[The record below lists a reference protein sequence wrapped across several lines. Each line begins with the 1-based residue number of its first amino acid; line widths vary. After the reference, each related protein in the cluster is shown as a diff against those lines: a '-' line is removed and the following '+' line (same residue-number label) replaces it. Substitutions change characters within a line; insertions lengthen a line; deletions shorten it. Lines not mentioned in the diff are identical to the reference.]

1 MRRRDILR
9 LGVAGAVV
17 VPGVA
22 PGEAIGQ
29 PVGQRRPAAAPPL
42 APQVGPLPPLPVA
55 VPESIGLS
63 APRLVQVTEVLEA
76 AVGAGRINGAVLGL
90 ARQGKLGWLRA
101 VGFRDTAQAERL
113 LPDAIFP
120 LGALTRPIA
129 VVAAMV
135 LVERGRLKLTD
146 PVAAHL
152 PVFRELRVA
161 IVKSAGE
168 KSAGEKRD
176 GDTVELGF
184 ELARRPVTIQDLMRH
199 TAGFTSGVLTPETP
213 VGRMYVE
220 AGVHAPGKTLAE
232 AMEALAKLP
241 LVRQPGVL
249 WEDSVATDVLARVV
263 EVVSGQP
270 FDRFV
275 AREVTAP
282 WRMVDTG
289 YGVAASALGRLA
301 EPRVDPMTGAVPGQ
315 ADMRAAAVRI
325 GGDGGMVG
333 TAGDYLR
340 FGQAMLAGGVLD
352 GARVLGA
359 GTVAHMTSDHL
370 GQIAHDS
377 PSGNYLLG
385 EGRGFG
391 LGVSVRLGN
400 GVNAMPGSAGDFD
413 WSGTDG
419 CQFLVDP
426 ARELV
431 AVLMLNQRNQFDHFF
446 RLFRTLVY
454 QTVAR

>member
-1 MRRRDILR
+1 MRRRDVLR
-9 LGVAGAVV
+9 LGVAGSVV
-17 VPGVA
+17 LPGRVMAQPSRPVA
-22 PGEAIGQ
+22 L
-29 PVGQRRPAAAPPL
+29 PPL
-42 APQVGPLPPLPVA
+42 VQPVGPLPGA

-63 APRLVQVTEVLEA
+63 AQRLVQVSEVLEA
-76 AVGAGRINGAVLGL
+76 AVGAGRINGAVLGV

-113 LPDAIFP
+113 KPDAIFP
-120 LGALTRPIA
+120 LGAMTRPIA
-129 VVAAMV
+129 VVAALV

-161 IVKSAGE
+161 V
-168 KSAGEKRD
+168 EKRD
-176 GDTVELGF
+176 GGAVELGF

-199 TAGFTSGVLTPETP
+199 TAGLTSGVAETA
-213 VGRMYVE
+213 VGRLYVE
-220 AGVHAPGKTLAE
+220 AGVHAPEKTLGE

-263 EVVSGQP
+263 EVVSGQQ

-275 AREVTAP
+275 AREVTGP

-289 YGVAASALGRLA
+289 FGVAALGRLA
-301 EPRVDPMTGAVPGQ
+301 EPRVDPMTGVVPGQ
-315 ADMRAAAVRI
+315 ADMRVAAVRV
-325 GGDGGMVG
+325 GGNGGMVG

-340 FGQAMLAGGVLD
+340 FGQALLAGGVLD
-352 GARVLGA
+352 GVRVLGA

-370 GQIAHDS
+370 GRIGRDS
-377 PSGNYLLG
+377 ASGNYLLG

-400 GVNAMPGSAGDFD
+400 GVNAMPGSAGDYD
-413 WSGTDG
+413 WSGADG

-454 QTVAR
+454 QTLAR